1 MEEHCDLLYENL
13 ANSSI
18 DSLEEYQDAQEVF
31 NETELNLDRLE
42 ETNISPENLNEFTE
56 LQKESSDYSPTDS
69 ALHDGPIFET
79 EPNVMDE
86 DEECIITRIE
96 PPSTEFTNL
105 YEPTHLEK
113 SSIHTEDAANE
124 ECSSFPDVR
133 MTSSSSK
140 TPFQS
145 SSRSGETRS
154 GEGRHG
160 DIDDD
165 GEENVNGKE
174 KTTTEMFAEMIGEFR
189 LQRKEATRAR
199 EAQDRRFELQERR
212 FERQEQ
218 RTTALETGFAE
229 FREQHAPPHAAEA
242 SIRRHTSQREGNS
255 TLGILMQSITYFV
268 CINPTCI

>member
-18 DSLEEYQDAQEVF
+18 DILEEYQNAQEVF
-31 NETELNLDRLE
+31 NKTEMNLDRLE

-199 EAQDRRFELQERR
+199 EAQDRRFELQE
-212 FERQEQ
+212 Q

-229 FREQHAPPHAAEA
+229 FREQHGPPHATEA
-242 SIRRHTSQREGNS
+242 STRRHTSQREDSS
-255 TLGILMQSITYFV
+255 TLGILMHFITLFCLYQSYLYLE
-268 CINPTCI
+268 